1 MLTHQ
6 IKGVVAQSRPHES
19 IRHCSSALKRSF
31 RLLSEGR
38 SRAKEL
44 AARPHSACSP
54 AACELSLAARGG
66 PRAGRQV
73 GPRAR
78 ARRSGHS
85 SGPIRAGAEPEGSYW
100 RRGQLCLHRSTAGSR
115 RRLQANL
122 GREHEHGAPHNPP
135 DAQAPQ
141 SGRWHKSPSDF
152 VACCESSSGRRRAH
166 SAGCAPQA
174 AGRTGAQHS
183 RAESRRRLA
192 VLGADH
198 QSRPRATGRQLGP
211 SRKPPNRDLDMKRR
225 LAKENR
231 RTPKLIFS
239 CPKSEGRLRRRKM
252 PPGHAIEN
260 LAMEAPSDTHS
271 PSWRSSWP
279 SRGQSPRS

>member
-141 SGRWHKSPSDF
+141 SGRWHKSPSEDF
-152 VACCESSSGRRRAH
+152 AIGRCWVPLLGRRC
-166 SAGCAPQA
+166 SAVVLCKVPSTHFRRILRLPSADFAISGIDVVIRIWTVADPGFPA
-174 AGRTGAQHS
+174 RVPRTIAGN
-183 RAESRRRLA
+183 RRL
-192 VLGADH
+192 
-198 QSRPRATGRQLGP
+198 
-211 SRKPPNRDLDMKRR
+211 R
-225 LAKENR
+225 LWAL
-231 RTPKLIFS
+231 TP
-239 CPKSEGRLRRRKM
+239 
-252 PPGHAIEN
+252 
-260 LAMEAPSDTHS
+260 
-271 PSWRSSWP
+271 RSSAY
-279 SRGQSPRS
+279 